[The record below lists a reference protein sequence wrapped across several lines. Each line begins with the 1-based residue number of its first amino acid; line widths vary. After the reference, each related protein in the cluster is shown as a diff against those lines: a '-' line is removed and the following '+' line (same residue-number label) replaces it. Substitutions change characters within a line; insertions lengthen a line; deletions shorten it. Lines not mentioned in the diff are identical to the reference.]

1 MCHAHLRCPWHQRDN
16 SLDSHSPLQFGRTR
30 PHISRL
36 LLLAIFSVAARYTST
51 HDGDRPPSEN
61 TMWPAGDTYLGE
73 AKRLLD
79 SSYSSSRPATCQA
92 LLLMGYRE
100 IGIGA
105 MAQAWLYV
113 GMAIRMAQDLGI
125 HKSADRWTHSGSSL
139 FTPVELQER
148 RRIWYAC
155 VIMDKYLSSY
165 IGRPL
170 SIYERDFDTELPSID
185 EVCLFLCVKFLF
197 VVDPCIVRGDGRM
210 ATSEARPRGV

>member
-1 MCHAHLRCPWHQRDN
+1 MGYLAVFLDVASTSFCCSRNAIRQCDN
-16 SLDSHSPLQFGRTR
+16 RFASPSPLQFGRRR
-30 PHISRL
+30 PHISQL
-36 LLLAIFSVAARYTST
+36 LLLAIFSVAARCTST
-51 HDGDRPPSEN
+51 HDSDKPPSESA
-61 TMWPAGDTYLGE
+61 MWTAGDVYLGK

-125 HKSADRWTHSGSSL
+125 HKSADQWTRGGTSL

-155 VIMDKYLSSY
+155 VITDKYVSTY
-165 IGRPL
+165 MGRPI
-170 SIYERDFDTELPSID
+170 SIFERDFDTELPSID
-185 EVCLFLCVKFLF
+185 EVCLIFLY
-197 VVDPCIVRGDGRM
+197 
-210 ATSEARPRGV
+210 

>member
-1 MCHAHLRCPWHQRDN
+1 M
-16 SLDSHSPLQFGRTR
+16 
-30 PHISRL
+30 
-36 LLLAIFSVAARYTST
+36 FSVAARYTSDR
-51 HDGDRPPSEN
+51 DGDRPPPESA
-61 TMWPAGDTYLGE
+61 MWPEGDVYLEE

-125 HKSADRWTHSGSSL
+125 HKSADQWMHGGTSL
-139 FTPVELQER
+139 FSPVELQER
-148 RRIWYAC
+148 RRIWYGC
-155 VIMDKYLSSY
+155 VIMDKYVSSY

-170 SIYERDFDTELPSID
+170 SIYERDFDTEIPSID
-185 EVCLFLCVKFLF
+185 EVRQSFHWKKYWPSTTRLV
-197 VVDPCIVRGDGRM
+197 
-210 ATSEARPRGV
+210 